1 MWKRKQR
8 EQCKVITSK
17 LPPKDGFHNLDED
30 LVWLA
35 SKLPPKDDDLVS
47 RLPDEVLVSILS
59 KLHLKDAAVT
69 SKLSRR
75 WRYLWC
81 QIDHLVFEDRER
93 RCVIRNE
100 PGSDARKYMSWV
112 NHIIHQH
119 KRSTIDKFNV
129 SFGFD
134 KSATDAINKWIE
146 FAISKNVQTLELNF
160 KRFSQTGGN
169 YSFNVPVMEIKF
181 LKSLILNHVD
191 VDDYSLK
198 KILRNCPILEHLSI
212 VCSRKLVKPEIHGKG
227 LALKNLDMTSW
238 IYRASSVPKLQKLEE
253 LIIKVLDL
261 DDDAL
266 LMLSLLVEACP
277 NLQRLTIMKNKWWCK
292 PGNMNREARRMANK
306 PHQCLEVVEIVEY
319 QDGARDLELAMYLV
333 QNCVSLK
340 KLVIKPFGGLE
351 LSKDKLMEEKSAAK
365 NRARQQLEP
374 ITPVGVELIRSLE
387 KVMEYD
393 HGYNNNEEEEDITQ
407 EDAWAVISS
416 YFEEKGL
423 LRQQLDSFDEF
434 IQNTMQE
441 VVDQSSDIEIRP
453 ESIPDHQAEVIYK
466 ISFGQ
471 IYLTPK
477 PMMTESDGETSTL
490 YPKAARLRNLTYSS
504 PLYIDVSMR
513 AIKKGP
519 DGEEVTETKDK
530 VYIGKVPIML
540 RSSYCTLFQKSETD
554 LTELGE
560 CPYDEGGYFIIN
572 GSEKVLIAQEKMS
585 TNHVYVFKKRQPN
598 KYAYVAEVR
607 SMAESRNRP
616 PSTMFVRMLS
626 QTSAKGGSS
635 GQYIRAT
642 LPYIRTEIPI
652 VIVFRALGFVAD
664 KDILEHICYDFA
676 DTQMMELLRPSL
688 EEAFVIQNQ
697 QVALDYIG
705 KRGATVGVT
714 KEKRI
719 KYARDILQ
727 KEMLPHV
734 GVGEYCE
741 TKKAYYFGYIIHR
754 LLLCAL
760 GRRAEDDRDHYGN
773 KRLDLAGPLLTG
785 LFTMLFRK
793 LTRDVRGYVQ
803 KCVNNGKDVNLQFAI
818 KSKTITN
825 GLKYALATGNWGQA
839 NAVGTRAGV
848 SQVLNRLTYASTLSH
863 LRRVNSPSGREGK
876 LAKPRQLHNSQW
888 GMMCPAET
896 PEGQACGLV
905 KNLALMVHITVGSAA
920 DPILDF
926 LEEWGTENFEE
937 ISPAVIPHATKI
949 FVNGLWVGIHREPN
963 MLVRTLRSLRRR
975 ADVNMEVGVA
985 RDSALFI
992 VEKQQLLIKKNDIQ
1006 KLQQRETLEDG
1017 GWHDLVANG
1026 FIEYI
1031 DTAEEET
1038 TMISMTINDLV
1049 SARVNPNESYSD
1061 TYTHCEIHPSLIL
1074 GVCASI
1080 IPFPDHNQSPR
1091 NTYQS
1096 AMGKQAMGIY
1106 VTNFQF
1112 RMDTLAYI
1120 LYYPQKPLVTTRA
1133 MEHLHFR
1140 QLPAGINAIVAI
1152 SCYSGYNQED
1162 SVIMNQSSI
1171 DRGFFRSL
1179 SFRSYREEDGDT
1191 CERRFWSPD
1200 RANTMGMKHGSYDKL
1215 DDDGLAP
1222 PGTRVGG
1229 EDVIIGKTA
1238 PIAQDDAQ
1246 GQASRYTRRDHS
1258 TSFRHSEAGMVD
1270 QVLLTTNADGLR
1282 VRESEVRSVR
1292 IPQIGDKFSSR
1303 HGQKGTVGMTY
1314 TQEDMP
1320 WTVEG
1325 ITPDIIVNPHAI
1337 PSRMTIGQLIEC
1349 IMGKVAAHMGKEG
1362 DATPFT
1368 DVTVDNISRAL
1379 HKCGYQMRGFETM
1392 YNGHTGRRLTAMIFI
1407 GPTYYQRLKHMVDD
1421 KIHSR
1426 GRGPVQI
1433 LTRQPAEG
1441 RSRDGGLR
1449 FGEMERDCMI
1459 AHGAAHFL
1467 KERLVDQSDAYR
1479 VHVCERC
1486 GLIAIANLKKNS
1498 FECRG
1503 CKNKTDIVQVHIPYA
1518 CKLLFQELMAM
1529 AIAPRMLMKD
1539 VKQAKDGKKK
1549 GA

>member
-1 MWKRKQR
+1 MDMEEEYEGQGYN
-8 EQCKVITSK
+8 
-17 LPPKDGFHNLDED
+17 D
-30 LVWLA
+30 
-35 SKLPPKDDDLVS
+35 
-47 RLPDEVLVSILS
+47 DEVLEN
-59 KLHLKDAAVT
+59 D
-69 SKLSRR
+69 
-75 WRYLWC
+75 
-81 QIDHLVFEDRER
+81 DNDEE
-93 RCVIRNE
+93 NE
-100 PGSDARKYMSWV
+100 
-112 NHIIHQH
+112 
-119 KRSTIDKFNV
+119 
-129 SFGFD
+129 
-134 KSATDAINKWIE
+134 
-146 FAISKNVQTLELNF
+146 
-160 KRFSQTGGN
+160 
-169 YSFNVPVMEIKF
+169 
-181 LKSLILNHVD
+181 
-191 VDDYSLK
+191 
-198 KILRNCPILEHLSI
+198 
-212 VCSRKLVKPEIHGKG
+212 
-227 LALKNLDMTSW
+227 
-238 IYRASSVPKLQKLEE
+238 
-253 LIIKVLDL
+253 
-261 DDDAL
+261 
-266 LMLSLLVEACP
+266 
-277 NLQRLTIMKNKWWCK
+277 
-292 PGNMNREARRMANK
+292 
-306 PHQCLEVVEIVEY
+306 
-319 QDGARDLELAMYLV
+319 
-333 QNCVSLK
+333 
-340 KLVIKPFGGLE
+340 
-351 LSKDKLMEEKSAAK
+351 
-365 NRARQQLEP
+365 
-374 ITPVGVELIRSLE
+374 
-387 KVMEYD
+387 
-393 HGYNNNEEEEDITQ
+393 ITQ
-407 EDAWAVISS
+407 EDAWAVISA

-423 LRQQLDSFDEF
+423 VRQQLDSFDEF

-441 VVDQSSDIEIRP
+441 IVDESAQIEIRP
-453 ESIPDHQAEVIYK
+453 EPQHYPGQQPDFAETIYK
-466 ISFGQ
+466 INFGQ
-471 IYLTPK
+471 IYLSK
-477 PMMTESDGETSTL
+477 PMMTESDGETATL
-490 YPKAARLRNLTYSS
+490 FPKAARLRNLTYSA
-504 PLYIDVSMR
+504 PLYVDVSKR
-513 AIKKGP
+513 VIKKGH
-519 DGEEVTETKDK
+519 DGEEVSETQELTK
-530 VYIGKVPIML
+530 VFIGKVPIML
-540 RSSYCTLFQKSETD
+540 RSSYCTLYQNSEKD

-560 CPYDEGGYFIIN
+560 CPYDQGGYFIIN

-607 SMAESRNRP
+607 SMAETQNRP

-626 QTSAKGGSS
+626 RASSKGGSS

-642 LPYIRTEIPI
+642 LPYIRSEIPI
-652 VIVFRALGFVAD
+652 IIVFRALGFVAD
-664 KDILEHICYDFA
+664 KDILEHICYNFE

-719 KYARDILQ
+719 KYAKDILQ

-734 GVGEYCE
+734 GIGEYCE

-773 KRLDLAGPLLTG
+773 KRLDLAGPLLGG
-785 LFTMLFRK
+785 LFRMLFRK
-793 LTRDVRGYVQ
+793 LTRDVRSYVQ
-803 KCVNNGKDVNLQFAI
+803 KCVDNGKDVNLQFAI
-818 KSKTITN
+818 KAKTITS
-825 GLKYALATGNWGQA
+825 GLKYSLSTGNWGQA
-839 NAVGTRAGV
+839 NAAGTRAGV

-863 LRRVNSPSGREGK
+863 LRRLNSPIGREGK

-905 KNLALMVHITVGSAA
+905 KNLALMVYITVGSAA
-920 DPILDF
+920 SPILEF

-937 ISPAVIPHATKI
+937 ISPAVIPQATKI
-949 FVNGLWVGIHREPN
+949 FVNGFWFGIHRNPD
-963 MLVRTLRSLRRR
+963 MLVSTLRRLRRR
-975 ADVNMEVGVA
+975 VDVNTEVGVV
-985 RDSALFI
+985 RDIRLKELRIYTDYGRCSRPLFI
-992 VEKQQLLIKKNDIQ
+992 VEKQRLLIKKKDIEA
-1006 KLQQRETLEDG
+1006 LQQRETPDEG
-1017 GWHDLVANG
+1017 GWHDLVSKG
-1026 FIEYI
+1026 YIEYI
-1031 DTAEEET
+1031 DTEEEET
-1038 TMISMTINDLV
+1038 TMISMTISDLI
-1049 SARVNPNESYSD
+1049 SARLNPTEAYSD

-1106 VTNFQF
+1106 VTNYQF
-1112 RMDTLAYI
+1112 RMDTLAYV

-1179 SFRSYREEDGDT
+1179 FFRSYRDEEKKMGTLVKEDFGK
-1191 CERRFWSPD
+1191 PD
-1200 RANTMGMKHGSYDKL
+1200 RANTMGMRHGSYDKL

-1222 PGTRVGG
+1222 PGTRVSG
-1229 EDVIIGKTA
+1229 EDVIIGKTS
-1238 PIAQDDAQ
+1238 PIAPEDVQGQ
-1246 GQASRYTRRDHS
+1246 GQAAARYSKRDHS
-1258 TSFRHSEAGMVD
+1258 TSLRHSENGIVD

-1282 VRESEVRSVR
+1282 FVKVRVRSVR

-1349 IMGKVAAHMGKEG
+1349 VMGKVAAHMGREG

-1379 HKCGYQMRGFETM
+1379 HRCGYQMRGFETM
-1392 YNGHTGRRLTAMIFI
+1392 YNGHTGRRLPAMIFL

-1459 AHGAAHFL
+1459 AHGASHFL
-1467 KERLVDQSDAYR
+1467 KERLFDQSDAYR
-1479 VHVCERC
+1479 IHVCEKC

-1503 CKNKTDIVQVHIPYA
+1503 CKNKTEIVQVHIPYA

-1529 AIAPRMLMKD
+1529 AIAPRMLTKD
-1539 VKQAKDGKKK
+1539 INQQSSSK
-1549 GA
+1549 

>member
-1 MWKRKQR
+1 M
-8 EQCKVITSK
+8 E
-17 LPPKDGFHNLDED
+17 DDEYEEGMEMD
-30 LVWLA
+30 M
-35 SKLPPKDDDLVS
+35 
-47 RLPDEVLVSILS
+47 
-59 KLHLKDAAVT
+59 
-69 SKLSRR
+69 
-75 WRYLWC
+75 
-81 QIDHLVFEDRER
+81 
-93 RCVIRNE
+93 
-100 PGSDARKYMSWV
+100 GG
-112 NHIIHQH
+112 HQH
-119 KRSTIDKFNV
+119 LQHRGYGAEEEV
-129 SFGFD
+129 
-134 KSATDAINKWIE
+134 E
-146 FAISKNVQTLELNF
+146 
-160 KRFSQTGGN
+160 GG
-169 YSFNVPVMEIKF
+169 YA
-181 LKSLILNHVD
+181 
-191 VDDYSLK
+191 
-198 KILRNCPILEHLSI
+198 
-212 VCSRKLVKPEIHGKG
+212 GG
-227 LALKNLDMTSW
+227 
-238 IYRASSVPKLQKLEE
+238 
-253 LIIKVLDL
+253 
-261 DDDAL
+261 
-266 LMLSLLVEACP
+266 
-277 NLQRLTIMKNKWWCK
+277 
-292 PGNMNREARRMANK
+292 G
-306 PHQCLEVVEIVEY
+306 
-319 QDGARDLELAMYLV
+319 DGED
-333 QNCVSLK
+333 
-340 KLVIKPFGGLE
+340 
-351 LSKDKLMEEKSAAK
+351 
-365 NRARQQLEP
+365 
-374 ITPVGVELIRSLE
+374 
-387 KVMEYD
+387 
-393 HGYNNNEEEEDITQ
+393 EEEEARDEEEITQ
-407 EDAWAVISS
+407 EDAWAVISA

-423 LRQQLDSFDEF
+423 VRQQLDSFDEF

-441 VVDQSSDIEIRP
+441 IVDESADIEIRP
-453 ESIPDHQAEVIYK
+453 ESQHNPGRQAEFAETLHK

-471 IYLTPK
+471 IYLSK
-477 PMMTESDGETSTL
+477 PMMTEADGETATL
-490 YPKAARLRNLTYSS
+490 FPKSARLRNLTYSA
-504 PLYIDVSMR
+504 PLYVDVSYR
-513 AIKKGP
+513 VVKKGH
-519 DGEEVTETKDK
+519 DCEEVTETAEYPK
-530 VYIGKVPIML
+530 VFIGKVPIML
-540 RSSYCTLFQKSETD
+540 RSSYCTLFQQSEKD

-560 CPYDEGGYFIIN
+560 CPYDQGGYFVIN

-598 KYAYVAEVR
+598 KFAYVGEVR
-607 SMAESRNRP
+607 SMAENQNRP
-616 PSTMFVRMLS
+616 ASSMFVRMLS
-626 QTSAKGGSS
+626 RAGAKGGSS

-642 LPYIRTEIPI
+642 LPYIRADIPI
-652 VIVFRALGFVAD
+652 IIVFRALGFVAD
-664 KDILEHICYDFA
+664 KDILEHICYDFS

-714 KEKRI
+714 REKRI
-719 KYARDILQ
+719 KYAKEILQ

-734 GVGEYCE
+734 GVGEFCE

-754 LLLCAL
+754 LLMCAL

-773 KRLDLAGPLLTG
+773 KRLDLAGPLLGG
-785 LFTMLFRK
+785 LFRM
-793 LTRDVRGYVQ
+793 
-803 KCVNNGKDVNLQFAI
+803 CVDNGKEVNLQFAI
-818 KSKTITN
+818 KAKTITS
-825 GLKYALATGNWGQA
+825 GLKYSLATGNWGQA
-839 NAVGTRAGV
+839 NQAGTRA
-848 SQVLNRLTYASTLSH
+848 
-863 LRRVNSPSGREGK
+863 GK
-876 LAKPRQLHNSQW
+876 LAKPRQLHNSHW

-905 KNLALMVHITVGSAA
+905 KNLALMVYITVGSAA
-920 DPILDF
+920 NPILEF

-937 ISPAVIPHATKI
+937 ISPAVIPQAAKI
-949 FVNGLWVGIHREPN
+949 FVNGCWVGIHRNPDL
-963 MLVRTLRSLRRR
+963 LVKTLRRLRRQI
-975 ADVNMEVGVA
+975 DVNTEVGVV
-985 RDSALFI
+985 RDIRLKELRLYTDYGRCSRPLFI
-992 VEKQQLLIKKNDIQ
+992 VENQRLLIKKKHIRA
-1006 KLQQRETLEDG
+1006 LQQRETPDE
-1017 GWHDLVANG
+1017 GWHDLVAKG

-1031 DTAEEET
+1031 DTEEEET
-1038 TMISMTINDLV
+1038 TMISMTIRDLET
-1049 SARVNPNESYSD
+1049 SRHNPGEAYSE

-1106 VTNFQF
+1106 VTNYQL
-1112 RMDTLAYI
+1112 RMDTLAYV

-1152 SCYSGYNQED
+1152 ACYSGYNQED

-1179 SFRSYREEDGDT
+1179 FFRSYRDEEKKMGT
-1191 CERRFWSPD
+1191 LVKEEFGRPNRE
-1200 RANTMGMKHGSYDKL
+1200 NTMGMRHGSYDKL

-1222 PGTRVGG
+1222 PGTRVSG
-1229 EDVIIGKTA
+1229 EDVIIGKTS
-1238 PIAQDDAQ
+1238 PIPQDDAQ
-1246 GQASRYTRRDHS
+1246 GQATRYSKRDHS
-1258 TSFRHSEAGMVD
+1258 TSLRHSESGMVD

-1282 VRESEVRSVR
+1282 FVKVRMRSVR

-1320 WTVEG
+1320 WTIEG

-1368 DVTVDNISRAL
+1368 DVTVDNISKAL

-1392 YNGHTGRRLTAMIFI
+1392 YNGHTGRKLTAMIFL

-1459 AHGAAHFL
+1459 AHGAAFFL
-1467 KERLVDQSDAYR
+1467 KERLFDQSDAYR
-1479 VHVCERC
+1479 VHVCEKC

-1529 AIAPRMLMKD
+1529 AIAPRMLTHE
-1539 VKQAKDGKKK
+1539 VKVFSGVPCC
-1549 GA
+1549 GT